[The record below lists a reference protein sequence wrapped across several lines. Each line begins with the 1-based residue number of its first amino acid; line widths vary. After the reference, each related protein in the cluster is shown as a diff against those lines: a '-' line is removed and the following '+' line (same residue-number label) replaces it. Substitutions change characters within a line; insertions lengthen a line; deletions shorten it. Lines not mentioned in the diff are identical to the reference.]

1 MAYWKSLKSLK
12 WFIKSKDPM
21 CSVHS
26 FQKRPWQFF
35 FFFKVIQD
43 ILYVCPAFSWQDRF
57 AFDLRQ
63 FGALPQMW
71 GWAFGRAPPITSPRS
86 GGFQRLG
93 LAPKDNTQ
101 NYCCITNTPFSIN
114 FTWTH
119 IQIFEVAPLRVTLRA
134 QFLDDFVLFVSTV
147 PGVSY
152 HEYSQFSN
160 LRYTNIINDFCS

>member
-1 MAYWKSLKSLK
+1 MVYWKSLK
-12 WFIKSKDPM
+12 WYIKS
-21 CSVHS
+21 
-26 FQKRPWQFF
+26 RPRVVFIHF
-35 FFFKVIQD
+35 RKTLTIF
-43 ILYVCPAFSWQDRF
+43 LFSRWYKTNYMFALPFHDRIGLL
-57 AFDLRQ
+57 LRQ
-63 FGALPQMW
+63 FGPNFGALPQMW
-71 GWAFGRAPPITSPRS
+71 GWAFGRAHPITSSRS

-114 FTWTH
+114 FTRTH
-119 IQIFEVAPLRVTLRA
+119 IQIFEVAPIKVTLRA

-152 HEYSQFSN
+152 HDYSQFSN